1 MLYPPIFDLHCDT
14 LTAFMDSAPQRSADT
29 LNDPRHQFALC
40 KIPHGVRWAQCCAIF
55 VPDQLHGA
63 EAADYY
69 TLHRDSFHRQIAALE
84 ALTAPCRT
92 VDGIEQ
98 AWTAG
103 KTAALLTVE
112 NASALTG
119 EISRIEQ
126 LRRDGVVMMTLT
138 WNGANELGSGHSTDG
153 GLTAFGKA
161 AVREMERQ
169 GILVD
174 VSHLNDRGFFDLLDT
189 AQKPFVA
196 SHSNA
201 RAVCPHRR
209 NLTDEQIREMVDRAC
224 LIGLNY
230 YNAFLCSEE
239 REATLEDLWR
249 HVEHFLELGAQDC
262 LALGSD
268 FDGADLPPC
277 LDSPEKIAGLESFF
291 LQKGLSPALTENI
304 LGGNALRFLEKN
316 QKNSPA

>member
-1 MLYPPIFDLHCDT
+1 MLCSSIFDLHCDT
-14 LTAFMDSAPQRSADT
+14 LTAFMDSAPRRSTHT
-29 LNDPRHQFALC
+29 LNDPCHQFALC
-40 KIPHGVRWAQCCAIF
+40 KIPHGVHWAQCCAIF
-55 VPDQLHGA
+55 VPDRLHGT
-63 EAADYY
+63 EAVDYY
-69 TLHRDSFHRQIAALE
+69 TLHRDSFFRQMAALE
-84 ALTAPCRT
+84 HLAAPCRT
-92 VDGIEQ
+92 ADEIEQ
-98 AWTAG
+98 AWNDE

-112 NASALTG
+112 NASALAG
-119 EISRIEQ
+119 ELSRIEQ

-138 WNGANELGSGHSTDG
+138 WNGANELGSGHSTDS

-161 AVREMERQ
+161 AVREMEQQ

-189 AQKPFVA
+189 AQMPFVA

-230 YNAFLCSEE
+230 YNAFLRPDK

-249 HVEHFLELGAQDC
+249 HIEHFLELGAQDC

-268 FDGADLPPC
+268 FDGADLPTC
-277 LDSPEKIAGLESFF
+277 LDSPEKIARLEAFF
-291 LQKGLSPALTENI
+291 LEKGLSPTLAKQI
-304 LGGNALRFLEKN
+304 LFGNALSFFQRSN
-316 QKNSPA
+316 IVTQT

>member
-1 MLYPPIFDLHCDT
+1 MPLSTFFDLHCDT
-14 LTAFMDSAPQRSADT
+14 LTAFMDPVPQRSAHT

-40 KIPHGVRWAQCCAIF
+40 KLPNGVCWAQCCAIF
-55 VPDQLHGA
+55 VPDDLHGA
-63 EAADYY
+63 DAADYY
-69 TLHRDSFHRQIAALE
+69 GLHRDSFFRQME
-84 ALTAPCRT
+84 AFHHLAAPCRT
-92 VDGIEQ
+92 AGEIEQ
-98 AWTAG
+98 AWSAG

-112 NASALTG
+112 NASALGG
-119 EISRIEQ
+119 ELSRVEQ

-138 WNGANELGSGHSTDG
+138 WNGANELGSGHSTDS

-161 AVREMERQ
+161 AVREMEEA
-169 GILVD
+169 GIFVD
-174 VSHLNDRGFFDLLDT
+174 VSHLNDRGFFDLLDK

-209 NLTDEQIREMVDRAC
+209 NLTDEQIREMVDRKC

-230 YNAFLCSEE
+230 YSPFLRSDGNA
-239 REATLEDLWR
+239 ATLEDLWR
-249 HVEHFLELGAQDC
+249 HGEHILELGGEDC

-277 LDSPEKIAGLESFF
+277 LDSPEKITGLGTFF
-291 LQKGLSPALTENI
+291 LAKGLSPTLIEKI
-304 LGGNALRFLEKN
+304 LWRNALEFFKINLT
-316 QKNSPA
+316 

>member
-1 MLYPPIFDLHCDT
+1 MPCSPIFDLHCDT

-29 LNDPRHQFALC
+29 LNDSRHQFAFC
-40 KIPHGVRWAQCCAIF
+40 KIPHGVHWAQCCAIF

-63 EAADYY
+63 EAANYY
-69 TLHRDSFHRQIAALE
+69 TLHRNSFLRQMAALE
-84 ALTAPCRT
+84 SLAASCRT
-92 VDGIEQ
+92 VDEIEH
-98 AWTAG
+98 AWDAG

-112 NASALTG
+112 NASALAG
-119 EISRIEQ
+119 KLSRIEQ

-169 GILVD
+169 RILVD

-189 AQKPFVA
+189 AQVPFVA

-230 YNAFLCSEE
+230 YNAFLCPEE

-249 HVEHFLELGAQDC
+249 HVEHFLELGAQNC

-268 FDGADLPPC
+268 FDGADLPTC
-277 LDSPEKIAGLESFF
+277 LDSPEKIAGLEAFF
-291 LQKGLSPALTENI
+291 LQKGLSPTLTANI
-304 LGGNALRFLEKN
+304 LGGNALSFFQRSN
-316 QKNSPA
+316 IVTQT

>member
-1 MLYPPIFDLHCDT
+1 MPSFPIFDLHCDT
-14 LTAFMDSAPQRSADT
+14 LTAFMDCAPQRNADT
-29 LNDPRHQFALC
+29 LNDSRHQFALC
-40 KIPHGVRWAQCCAIF
+40 KIPHGVHWAQCCAIF
-55 VPDQLHGA
+55 VPDRLHGA

-69 TLHRDSFHRQIAALE
+69 TLHRDSFLRQMAALE
-84 ALTAPCRT
+84 SLATPCRT
-92 VDGIEQ
+92 VNEIEQ
-98 AWTAG
+98 TWSTG

-112 NASALTG
+112 NASALAG
-119 EISRIEQ
+119 NLSRIEQ

-169 GILVD
+169 RILVD
-174 VSHLNDRGFFDLLDT
+174 VSHLNDRGFFDLLDI

-201 RAVCPHRR
+201 RTVCSHRR
-209 NLTDEQIREMVDRAC
+209 NLTDEQIQEMVDRKC

-230 YNAFLCSEE
+230 YNAFLCSDE
-239 REATLEDLWR
+239 RGATLEDLWR
-249 HVEHFLELGAQDC
+249 HVEHFLELGAEDC

-277 LDSPEKIAGLESFF
+277 LDSPEKITGLESFF
-291 LQKGLSPALTENI
+291 LQKGLSPALTEKT
-304 LGGNALRFLEKN
+304 LGGNALNFFNVNLK
-316 QKNSPA
+316 KSPA